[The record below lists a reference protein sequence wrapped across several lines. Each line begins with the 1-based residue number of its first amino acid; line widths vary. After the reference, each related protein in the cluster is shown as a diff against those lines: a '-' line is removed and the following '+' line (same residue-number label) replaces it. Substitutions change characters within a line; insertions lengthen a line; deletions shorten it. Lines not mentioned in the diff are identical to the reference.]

1 MVILPCIIP
10 GFPAIGLLPFAPK
23 LVPGNPI
30 STFERRLV
38 DEQDSISSVRR
49 CRPRHRVN
57 RARGGSRD
65 CERAA
70 AVTAAATG
78 AWGGGRLHPHQ
89 RPGAGHDGAGVPGGA
104 FGPGETPPC

>member
-57 RARGGSRD
+57 RARGGSPD

-70 AVTAAATG
+70 ALTAAPPRAL
-78 AWGGGRLHPHQ
+78 GGEQLPPPPRH
-89 RPGAGHDGAGVPGGA
+89 RPGHDGGG
-104 FGPGETPPC
+104 GPDRACG